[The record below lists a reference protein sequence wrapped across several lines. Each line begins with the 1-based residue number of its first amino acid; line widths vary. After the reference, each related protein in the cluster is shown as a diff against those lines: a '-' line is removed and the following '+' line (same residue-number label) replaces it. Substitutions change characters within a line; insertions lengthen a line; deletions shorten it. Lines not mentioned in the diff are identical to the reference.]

1 MPTPSFRGVLFAMV
15 GPSGAGKNAIM
26 ERLIAEDPQLE
37 RLPTATTRAP
47 RENEREGVDHFF
59 VTREQ
64 FAEMEAN
71 DELIESEAVHS
82 TDMYGTVRRAVYDR
96 LERGAVL
103 MADIDVNGAADVHA
117 ELPHNTVRIFVAP
130 PNLDVLRQRILARE
144 PGIPPEELERR
155 LDRAAY
161 EMSRRDECEFQ
172 VINDRLEGAVAEV
185 AGIIERT
192 VRARGILAPAK

>member
-1 MPTPSFRGVLFAMV
+1 MV

-26 ERLIAEDPQLE
+26 KRLIAEDPQLE

-64 FAEMEAN
+64 FAHMEAN
-71 DELIESEAVHS
+71 GELIESEAVHS
-82 TDMYGTVRRAVYDR
+82 TDMYGTVRRATYER

-117 ELPHNTVRIFVAP
+117 ELPHNTVRVFIAP
-130 PNLDVLRQRILARE
+130 PSLGVLRERILARE
-144 PGIPPEELERR
+144 PAIPPEELERR

-161 EMSRRDECEFQ
+161 EMSRKNECEFL
-172 VINDRLEGAVAEV
+172 VVNDKLEAAVAEV
-185 AGIIERT
+185 ADIIGRT
-192 VRARGILAPAK
+192 VRSRGILANAEL